1 MELETLFGL
10 PAHPLLVHLPVVLI
24 PLAGLVAVVLA
35 FRPAW
40 LDKLGW
46 WLVGVTGIGMIGAIL
61 AAGSGEGLEELQR
74 EGETGAREEHF
85 EMGETARTL
94 SIVFFLV
101 VLAVVGL
108 RWYAKRR
115 AVGDGAAGDGG
126 MWGFA
131 RSKAGAIVAAVVLV
145 VSAGAATGTMAV
157 AGHQGAKLAW
167 CEETNNCSTGG
178 GEGDEE
184 HEDDEEREGG

>member
-1 MELETLFGL
+1 
-10 PAHPLLVHLPVVLI
+10 
-24 PLAGLVAVVLA
+24 
-35 FRPAW
+35 
-40 LDKLGW
+40 
-46 WLVGVTGIGMIGAIL
+46 
-61 AAGSGEGLEELQR
+61 
-74 EGETGAREEHF
+74 
-85 EMGETARTL
+85 MGETARTL

-115 AVGDGAAGDGG
+115 AAGDGAGDGAGNGDGDGG
-126 MWGFA
+126 VWGFA
-131 RSKAGAIVAAVVLV
+131 RSKVGAIVAAVVLV